1 MSETNKNLA
10 FSSNNLQTY
19 IYNLASYLK
28 IETSK
33 NIKKSKS
40 KI

>member
-10 FSSNNLQTY
+10 FSSNNLQTNV
-19 IYNLASYLK
+19 YNLSSYLK